1 MLQRTTELDS
11 QFALKN
17 WRLIL
22 ETKVNM
28 VKMRVCLEVWK
39 YIVYCHTG
47 DIRISIETMEFS
59 ETIHKYE
66 VAVINNTIDKN
77 NRKRWMLQI
86 PFLKENVRGIL

>member
-1 MLQRTTELDS
+1 
-11 QFALKN
+11 
-17 WRLIL
+17 
-22 ETKVNM
+22 M

-47 DIRISIETMEFS
+47 KIRISIETMEFS